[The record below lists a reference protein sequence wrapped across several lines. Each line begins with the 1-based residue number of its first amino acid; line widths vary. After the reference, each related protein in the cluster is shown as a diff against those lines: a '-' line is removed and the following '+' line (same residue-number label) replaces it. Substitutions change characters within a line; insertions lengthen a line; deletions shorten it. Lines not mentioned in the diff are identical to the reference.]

1 MQRASITIKIER
13 DGEIL
18 AEREFGQ
25 DEPNLD
31 DLRDMFMATLFH
43 RIQKLGSDIFDAADD
58 KVKELEEAEQKK
70 KEEADRKKS
79 GEKKEPPAK
88 KKTSAKKKKEG
99 PSEPTAEAA
108 DSGAAAGSEGV

>member
-25 DEPNLD
+25 DEPNLE

-43 RIQKLGSDIFDAADD
+43 RIQKLGSDVFDAADER
-58 KVKELEEAEQKK
+58 VQQLEEAEQKK
-70 KEEADRKKS
+70 KEEANSKKS
-79 GEKKEPPAK
+79 GKTKPAAK
-88 KKTSAKKKKEG
+88 KKTSAKKKKEE

-108 DSGAAAGSEGV
+108 DSGTAAGPEGV